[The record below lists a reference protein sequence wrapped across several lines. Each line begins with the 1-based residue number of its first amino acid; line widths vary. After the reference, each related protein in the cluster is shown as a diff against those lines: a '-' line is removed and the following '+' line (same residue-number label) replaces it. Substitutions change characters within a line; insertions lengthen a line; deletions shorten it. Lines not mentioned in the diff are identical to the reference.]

1 MCFARKNG
9 PQTRSQT
16 RAAEEQIVQSI
27 AKQIVQSIAEQI
39 AQSIANLEE
48 EEQAESSSDEDD
60 DNFGVY
66 MIEGV
71 QCLVERET
79 GEVTAY
85 ETMETI
91 GRLVG
96 VSPNMEME
104 WY

>member
-16 RAAEEQIVQSI
+16 RAAE
-27 AKQIVQSIAEQI
+27 EQI

>member
-16 RAAEEQIVQSI
+16 RAAEEQIVQALRRSWMTH
-27 AKQIVQSIAEQI
+27 APS
-39 AQSIANLEE
+39 
-48 EEQAESSSDEDD
+48 ESSSDEDD

>member
-16 RAAEEQIVQSI
+16 RAAEEQIV
-27 AKQIVQSIAEQI
+27 
-39 AQSIANLEE
+39 QSIANLEE